1 MIEKL
6 KLNRGNVKPAKIVMD
21 LIEELKK
28 ERKKI
33 IVAEVGVGWGATAVE
48 IIKLLSKEDEY
59 YFFDLDE
66 VVEELYNDLHKIN
79 SNEVQLR
86 PYGNSKRYLD
96 SYAWNLAKLLGD
108 KEHPIEFDLVYLD
121 GAHTFMHDGISVC
134 ILKEMIREG
143 GYLVL
148 DDVSWS
154 QAKSPT
160 CNPDVNPGVLDC
172 YTLEQIEACQIG
184 MVKNLFLDT
193 DERYEEINPGNSKRR
208 AVFKR
213 RLDYEKT

>member
-6 KLNRGNVKPAKIVMD
+6 KLSTGNVKPAKIVME

-28 ERKKI
+28 KGRKL
-33 IVAEVGVGWGATAVE
+33 IVAEIGVGWGATAVE
-48 IIKLLSKEDEY
+48 IIKLLTKEDEY
-59 YFFDLDE
+59 YFFDFDDS
-66 VVEELYNDLHKIN
+66 VEELYNDLSKIN
-79 SNEVQLR
+79 ENEVKLR
-86 PYGNSKRYLD
+86 AYGNSRRYLD

-108 KEHPIEFDLVYLD
+108 KEHSTEFDLVYLD
-121 GAHTFMHDGISVC
+121 GAHTFIHDGITVC
-134 ILKEMIREG
+134 ILKEMISES

-148 DDVSWS
+148 DDVNWS

-172 YTLEQIEACQIG
+172 YTLEQIGTCQVG

-193 DERYEEINPGNSKRR
+193 DERYEEINLENSKRR

-213 RLDYEKT
+213 IAK

>member
-6 KLNRGNVKPAKIVMD
+6 KLSSGNVKPAKIVMD
-21 LIEELKK
+21 LIEELKS

-33 IVAEVGVGWGATAVE
+33 IVAEIGVGWGATAVE

-59 YFFDLDE
+59 WFFDFDDS
-66 VVEELYNDLHKIN
+66 VEELYNDLSKIN
-79 SNEVQLR
+79 ANEVKLR
-86 PYGNSKRYLD
+86 AYGNSRRYLD

-108 KEHPIEFDLVYLD
+108 KEHSAEFDLVYLD
-121 GAHTFMHDGISVC
+121 GAHTFMHDGITAC
-134 ILKEMIREG
+134 ILKEMISEG

-148 DDVSWS
+148 DDVNWS

-172 YTLEQIEACQIG
+172 YTLEQIETCQIE
-184 MVKNLFLDT
+184 MVKNLFLDM

-213 RLDYEKT
+213 IAK